1 MVEAGHGHHP
11 SADQPAP
18 RLDGGDRRGDGPGT
32 VALLAQYAL
41 PIAAQRV
48 LIGPIGWTCYG
59 LLIFLATA
67 TVFTEPVRI
76 WWWWQ
81 RRRSQRA
88 AASRGESPLTG
99 SLQAG
104 SQAGS
109 PGHPSSRTQSPD
121 PHVPT
126 TVEPLPADPD
136 RRLFLQRALAV
147 GIGAVATITTG
158 IAARS
163 ALGGPAVRTATIA
176 LPNIPADAVGMRVAL
191 ISDLHLGSVLGADFC
206 RSVVELVNAQQP
218 DVICLIGD
226 LSDGSVAELAEELRP
241 LAELRAPEGIF
252 VVTGNHEF
260 YFDPDGWIAF
270 LPQLGMRLLA
280 NEAVPVRGLLLAGV
294 HDIAGTADRAW
305 TRHGRGTGGAGTGPA
320 RDHDEPLAEPGAR
333 RRGPPGR
340 PDGVRTHPRRAVLP
354 GTLAIAATSKAV
366 SGYYA
371 FGPTQLFVTNGAGF
385 WGPIAR
391 LGAPPD
397 VTLLT
402 LVAPGAAAPTA
413 S

>member
-1 MVEAGHGHHP
+1 VWWRLVKGTTR
-11 SADQPAP
+11 P
-18 RLDGGDRRGDGPGT
+18 RTTARRAWTLVIVAVTALGPM
-32 VALLAQYAL
+32 ALLAQYAL

-67 TVFTEPVRI
+67 TVLTEPVRI

-88 AASRGESPLTG
+88 TGAATESTHASSPPTG
-99 SLQAG
+99 PHTGTPNNPAAAQ
-104 SQAGS
+104 
-109 PGHPSSRTQSPD
+109 TQSPI
-121 PHVPT
+121 
-126 TVEPLPADPD
+126 TVATAPSDPD

-176 LPNIPADAVGMRVAL
+176 LPNIPAEAVGMRVAL
-191 ISDLHLGSVLGADFC
+191 VSDLHLGSVLGADFC

-226 LSDGSVAELAEELRP
+226 LSDGSVAEMGEELRP
-241 LAELRAPEGIF
+241 LAELRAPEGVF

-280 NEAVPVRGLLLAGV
+280 NEAEPVRGLLLAGV
-294 HDIAGTADRAW
+294 HDIAGRPT
-305 TRHGRGTGGAGTGPA
+305 GRGPDMDAALAARAPGQPVIMMSHSPNLVDDAANRQVDLMVSGHTHGGQFF
-320 RDHDEPLAEPGAR
+320 
-333 RRGPPGR
+333 
-340 PDGVRTHPRRAVLP
+340 P
-354 GTLAIAATSKAV
+354 GTLAVTATSKAV
-366 SGYYA
+366 SGYYS
-371 FGPTQLFVTNGAGF
+371 FRSTQLFITNGAGF

-397 VTLLT
+397 ITMLT
-402 LVAPGAAAPTA
+402 LVAPGMSAPTV